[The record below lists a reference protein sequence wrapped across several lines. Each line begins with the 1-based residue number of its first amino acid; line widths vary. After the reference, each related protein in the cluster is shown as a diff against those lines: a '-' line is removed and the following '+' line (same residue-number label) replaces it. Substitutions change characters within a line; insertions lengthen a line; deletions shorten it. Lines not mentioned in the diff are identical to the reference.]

1 MQDGN
6 GTAPHQ
12 GATLCVARGCAK
24 ANPMERQGEHV
35 GCLHSPSRSV
45 LGGDSEVCSCPPKW
59 ALELLGGHLGGPG
72 ASRWHSRARRHAA
85 LRRCRPKWLPLRPS
99 SSSGLGLAAPY
110 STSRP
115 KRSPCFVPGCAPSR
129 PEAFPKLETRAT
141 LLNSSEWLKTPRNR
155 EHRRVVA
162 AARARGKE
170 LTPWR
175 ALEAPVKERGG
186 QT

>member
-12 GATLCVARGCAK
+12 GATLCVARSCAK
-24 ANPMERQGEHV
+24 ANPMERQGGHV

-45 LGGDSEVCSCPPKW
+45 LGGTARSAAAHPNGLWSCS
-59 ALELLGGHLGGPG
+59 GGHLGGPG